1 MSRWCP
7 DRFRRRS
14 SWPFC
19 RLFLR
24 SPELKLNWSKIE
36 LKLGLKELRC
46 LHRLRPARERTRS
59 FWLGFS
65 SGIDKESCTLIG
77 RTGNFFTNQNAS
89 NVPERSPTNILCGAR
104 KLARQISSV
113 GKICGEF
120 PGKYTRRSYL
130 NTENTMNLIRIIH
143 DLSIP

>member
-36 LKLGLKELRC
+36 LKLGLKELRG

-65 SGIDKESCTLIG
+65 SGIDKECCTLIG

-120 PGKYTRRSYL
+120 LLASILGVAKYYEFDS
-130 NTENTMNLIRIIH
+130 NNI
-143 DLSIP
+143 